1 MSNTELAELVG
12 ELLVKEQLEFNKPK
26 VEKICGLMKERYN
39 FVAELYQ
46 DCRFFFIA
54 PEEFNEK
61 DSKKYWK
68 EDTPALMKE
77 LLEIL
82 KSIDD
87 YSFANTEKVIS
98 TWITEKQLGFGK
110 VMNPFRVAIVG
121 AAKGPHMFDV
131 IEIIG
136 KEETIKR
143 MEKALKTL

>member
-1 MSNTELAELVG
+1 
-12 ELLVKEQLEFNKPK
+12 
-26 VEKICGLMKERYN
+26 
-39 FVAELYQ
+39 
-46 DCRFFFIA
+46 
-54 PEEFNEK
+54 
-61 DSKKYWK
+61 
-68 EDTPALMKE
+68 MKE